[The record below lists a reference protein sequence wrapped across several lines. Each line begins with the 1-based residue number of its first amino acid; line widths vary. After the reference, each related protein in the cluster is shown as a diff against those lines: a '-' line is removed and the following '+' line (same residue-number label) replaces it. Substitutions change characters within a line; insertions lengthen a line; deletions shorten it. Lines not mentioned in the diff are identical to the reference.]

1 MITTTIA
8 AGASG
13 VLAEA
18 ADTPKSSYYE
28 LRYFQLRT
36 DSNAQQRH
44 TSDFLT
50 GAYMPAAKRAGA
62 TTIGLFGSSIAPST
76 PFTIALTTYPTF
88 GHVNEVREKL
98 LADSAY
104 QKALADFDSAAM
116 DTSPNRAY
124 ERMETWLL
132 RAFDFF
138 PAPEPG
144 SGDKTRSARVFEM
157 RTYESANQ
165 TLGARKIKMF
175 GSGEVGI
182 FRRCG
187 MQPVWFGECIAGS
200 NMPHLTYMLAFD
212 DMAARDK
219 GWTAFRNDDE
229 WKKLQTVPE
238 FAKPPLVSNISNAI
252 LTPINGSDIR

>member
-1 MITTTIA
+1 MIATVVA
-8 AGASG
+8 AGAAG
-13 VLAEA
+13 ALGEA
-18 ADTPKSSYYE
+18 ADTAKSSYYE
-28 LRYFQLRT
+28 LRHFQLRT
-36 DSNAQQRH
+36 DSTAQEKR
-44 TSDFLT
+44 TADFLT

-88 GHVNEVREKL
+88 AHVNEVREKL

-104 QKALADFDSAAM
+104 QKALADFDSSTS
-116 DTSPNRAY
+116 DTSPSRAY

-144 SGDKTRSARVFEM
+144 SGDAKRPARVFEM

-187 MQPVWFGECIAGS
+187 LQPVWFGECIAGS
-200 NMPHLTYMLAFD
+200 NMPRLTYMVAFD

-219 GWTAFRNDDE
+219 AWTAFRNDDE
-229 WKKLQTVPE
+229 WKKLQAVPE

-252 LTPINGSDIR
+252 LVPINGSDIR